1 MNNGHRTVLIVEDAE
16 DCATTLEIALSALR
30 QVTVRHA
37 DSAESA
43 LQALDRE
50 PVAVVVTDVHLPE
63 MDGFELVSRL
73 RRHPRHSGVPI
84 LVISGDSDP
93 ATPRRALNLG
103 ANAFFAKPYSPAA
116 VRQKVV
122 ELIHAHSV

>member
-30 QVTVRHA
+30 HVTVRHA

-73 RRHPRHSGVPI
+73 RRHPRHSEVPI